1 MSEIITDAALLQK
14 YTEKAMQEPEVV
26 IETKAPAE
34 SLVELPGG
42 FVNMS
47 NEVVYTA
54 EVRELT
60 GADEEAIAK
69 ASTTG
74 KALITLLERGLEK
87 IGDAVPTTADIDSLL
102 SGDRDAILLGIRK
115 MTFGND
121 LDLTATCRSCDTKQ
135 DIVVDLSKDVPVREL
150 KDSSNARQWNMET
163 KAGVVT
169 VNLPNGVVQK
179 KLYDVFDKTTAEV
192 NTTLLSGCIVA
203 LDGRPVFGNNV
214 ALGLSVSDR
223 AKVLDEIVTRNPGPR
238 LGEVKKTCQACEKEI
253 ELPLSLVDLFRF

>member
-14 YTEKAMQEPEVV
+14 YAEKAMQEPEVV
-26 IETKAPAE
+26 IETQAPAE

-42 FVNMS
+42 FININ
-47 NEVVYTA
+47 NEVIYTA

-87 IGDAVPTTADIDSLL
+87 IGDVVPTTNDIDSLL

-121 LDLTATCRSCDTKQ
+121 LELVATCRSCDTKQ
-135 DIVVDLSKDVPVREL
+135 DIVVDLTKDVPVKNL
-150 KDSSNARQWNMET
+150 KDSANSRQWNIET
-163 KAGVVT
+163 KAGVAT

-179 KLYDVFDKTTAEV
+179 KLYDVFDKTTAEI
-192 NTTLLSGCIVA
+192 NTILLSGCIVA
-203 LDGRPVFGNNV
+203 FDGRPVFGSNI
-214 ALGLSVSDR
+214 ALNLSVSDR
-223 AKVLDEIVTRNPGPR
+223 SKILDEIIDRNPGPR
-238 LGEVKKTCQACEKEI
+238 LGEVKKACQACDEDI

>member
-26 IETKAPAE
+26 IETQAPAE
-34 SLVELPGG
+34 SLIELPGG
-42 FVNMS
+42 FVNGN

-87 IGDAVPTTADIDSLL
+87 IGDDVPTSYDFDSLL

-115 MTFGND
+115 MTFGED
-121 LDLTATCRSCDTKQ
+121 LELTATCRSCDTKQ
-135 DIVVDLSKDVPVREL
+135 EITVNLTKDVPVREL
-150 KDSSNARQWNMET
+150 KDSDGARQWEMKT

-169 VNLPNGVVQK
+169 VNLPNGIVQK
-179 KLYDVFDKTTAEV
+179 KLYDVFDKTSAEV
-192 NTTLLSGCIVA
+192 NTILLSGCIVS
-203 LDGRPVFGNNV
+203 LDGRPVFGSNV

-223 AKVLDEIVTRNPGPR
+223 SSILDEIVKRNPGPR
-238 LGEVKKTCQACEKEI
+238 LGEVTKTCQACEEVI